1 MTSRLSIA
9 DTQAMDRQ
17 NEGSE
22 GPDLRRPCWNGRVA
36 AVAVSGI
43 EPGHKQLER
52 RLYSLYPETTI
63 FRTLMQEMSVVA
75 AHLYGAD
82 GKKLVKS
89 TFRA

>member
-1 MTSRLSIA
+1 MTSKFSIA

-43 EPGHKQLER
+43 EHGHERIKR
-52 RLYSLYPETTI
+52 RLCSVYPEATI
-63 FRTLMQEMSVVA
+63 FRTLMQDMSVVA
-75 AHLYGAD
+75 AHLHEAD
-82 GKKLVKS
+82 GKKLRKINV
-89 TFRA
+89 